1 MYRHSYVSGVSRPKH
16 PEARPVLTHSYTHNA
31 YMLICVGVD
40 IIALYIFVCRHTV
53 ISVFITFELCQR
65 FISQEIFCLS
75 ETCLVT
81 LVFQEPCKD
90 QPHLRRH
97 DLLLRLRLEL
107 TTSRHNRI
115 VVRQMETI

>member
-1 MYRHSYVSGVSRPKH
+1 MSSFDFIHDDHSDG
-16 PEARPVLTHSYTHNA
+16 TH
-31 YMLICVGVD
+31 VV
-40 IIALYIFVCRHTV
+40 FVKGKDW
-53 ISVFITFELCQR
+53 ELCQR

-81 LVFQEPCKD
+81 FVFQEPCKD